1 MDRWIR
7 VCVAAVLLAVIHTA
21 FITHDASAQ
30 RSPVTVGEIRVTGV
44 QRIEPETIQS
54 YMTFKVGDT
63 VSAQKLDKSLKSL
76 FKTGL
81 FADVSLRLDGN
92 AVVITVV
99 ENPIINR
106 IAFEGNQRISD
117 KILSSEVQL
126 RPRVVYTRSKVKS
139 DVQRIINIYRRSGRF
154 AATVE
159 PKIIQLPQNRVDLA
173 FEINEGALTEIRG
186 INFIG
191 NKEFGDGTL
200 RGVIQTKESAWW
212 RFFSSTDTY
221 DPDRIAFDR
230 ELLRRFYL
238 NEGYA
243 DFRVVSVA
251 AELTPDRE
259 AFFLTV
265 TLDEGERYRFSD
277 PSVETSL
284 RNVDPKKLKEEIT
297 FEAEDWYNA
306 GEVDQ
311 SVRNLSDAVGDL
323 GFAFVEVKP
332 RVKRD
337 RKARTIA
344 ITFNVQEGP
353 KVFVERINI
362 NGNVRTV
369 DEVVRREMK
378 LVPGDAFNT
387 SKLRR
392 SRKRVERLGFFEK
405 VDVENVPGS
414 TPDQT
419 VVNVDVREKSTGELS
434 FGAGFSNSAGV
445 LGDVQLKERN
455 LIGKGQEL
463 KLRFQAGSEL
473 QQIDLSFT
481 EPYFL
486 DRPLSAGVDLFK
498 TERDLQDESSFDRT
512 STGGGLRMGYLLQE
526 NLFQRWK
533 YTLRQDEITNVAD
546 TAALM
551 IQQQEGETL
560 TSEITHTI
568 GVDKR
573 DNRFDPS
580 KGFLIQLRNTY
591 AGLGGDVEFVRNDL
605 RLSGYIPLFDE
616 WVLALK
622 IGGGHVFGLD
632 QDVRIVD
639 RFFLGGSTLR
649 GFENSGVG
657 PRDVPSG
664 DSLGGNW
671 VYFGTVEL
679 SFPLGLPKEV
689 GIKGR
694 IFGDFGSIGVTDE
707 LVGDVETTE
716 SVRAAAGFG
725 ISWRSPFGPFMLDF
739 GWPILREDF
748 DKTERLR
755 FSFGTSF

>member
-1 MDRWIR
+1 MAAFLL
-7 VCVAAVLLAVIHTA
+7 VAIHTA
-21 FITHDASAQ
+21 FVTHEAWAQ
-30 RSPVTVGEIRVTGV
+30 RGPVTVGEIRVAGV

-63 VSAQKLDKSLKSL
+63 VAAQELDKSLKSL
-76 FKTGL
+76 FRTGL
-81 FADVSLRLDGN
+81 FADVTLRVDGN

-106 IAFEGNQRISD
+106 IAFEGNNRISD
-117 KILSSEVQL
+117 KILSSEIQL
-126 RPRVVYTRSKVKS
+126 RPRVVFTRSKVKS

-173 FEINEGALTEIRG
+173 FEISEGSLTEIRG
-186 INFIG
+186 INIIG
-191 NKEFGDGTL
+191 NKEFSDGTL

-243 DFRVVSVA
+243 DFRVASVA

-297 FEAEDWYNA
+297 FDAGDWYNA

-362 NGNVRTV
+362 NGNVRTI
-369 DEVVRREMK
+369 DEVVRRELK
-378 LVPGDAFNT
+378 LIPGDAFNT

-392 SRKRVERLGFFEK
+392 SRKRIQGLGFFEK

-419 VVNVDVREKSTGELS
+419 VVNVEVREKSTGELS

-445 LGDVQLKERN
+445 IGDIQLRERN
-455 LIGKGQEL
+455 LIGKGQDL

-486 DRPLSAGVDLFK
+486 DRPLSAGFDAFN
-498 TERDLQDESSFDRT
+498 TERDLQDESSFDRN
-512 STGGGLRMGYLLQE
+512 SMGGGLRLGYLLQE
-526 NLFQRWK
+526 SLFQRWK
-533 YTLRQDEITNVAD
+533 YTLRQDEIVNVAE
-546 TAALM
+546 TAALS
-551 IQQQEGETL
+551 IKQQEGETL

-568 GVDKR
+568 GIDKR
-573 DNRFDPS
+573 DNRFDPT

-591 AGLGGDVEFVRNDL
+591 AGLGGDVEFVRNDMKM
-605 RLSGYIPLFDE
+605 SGYIPLFEE

-622 IGGGHVFGLD
+622 LGGGHVVGLD

-639 RFFLGGSTLR
+639 RFFLGGSNLR
-649 GFENSGVG
+649 GFESSGVG
-657 PRDVPSG
+657 PRDISSG

-671 VYFGTVEL
+671 VYFGTVEV
-679 SFPLGLPKEV
+679 SFPLGLPKEI

-707 LVGDVETTE
+707 LIGNVAATE